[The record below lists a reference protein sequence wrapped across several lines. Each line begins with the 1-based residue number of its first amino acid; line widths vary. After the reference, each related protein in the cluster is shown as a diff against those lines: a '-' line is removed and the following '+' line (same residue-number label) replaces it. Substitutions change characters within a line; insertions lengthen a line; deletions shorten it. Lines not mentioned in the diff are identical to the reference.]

1 LAPKAAAHDRVRD
14 SSATLVAA
22 YTGASAKLADAAMVE
37 TLTTAPDPRVI
48 IFCSSAAVRKNGAWP
63 NANH

>member
-1 LAPKAAAHDRVRD
+1 
-14 SSATLVAA
+14 LVAA

-48 IFCSSAAVRKNGAWP
+48 IFGSSAAVRKNGARP